1 MFGRIVITLGF
12 IGMTAFV
19 FYCTAMVIKDFI
31 KGKSIKKPNININLD
46 LKSKAKNLIS
56 NVKQKIPT
64 KESVRNFINSRKEQ
78 KKKEY
83 ESVNRSFVKPQ
94 NVNDE
99 YSKRT
104 SDLSK
109 IERYYGN
116 TLDQQ
121 EINILSE
128 CTKSKSSE

>member
-1 MFGRIVITLGF
+1 MFGRLIITLGF
-12 IGMTAFV
+12 IAMTAFV

-31 KGKSIKKPNININLD
+31 SGKSIKRPNININLN
-46 LKSKAKNLIS
+46 LKSRFVNLSNRIKN
-56 NVKQKIPT
+56 KIPT
-64 KESVRNFINSRKEQ
+64 KESINNFINSRREQ
-78 KKKEY
+78 KKRET
-83 ESVNRSFVKPQ
+83 ESINRDFVRQ
-94 NVNDE
+94 QSVNDE

-104 SDLSK
+104 SDVNK